1 MVYRVRASG
10 QLYVRP
16 IQGPLNLL
24 RKLLQS
30 NLSPWRLRGRK
41 FRMWYSPDLIRQP
54 RTLHTVRLSGG
65 RETGAHAR
73 RHSRVIRPW
82 RGEWQSSSF
91 SLLIFHFI
99 IITVIRNPD
108 NKTWQYILLPKLNHQ
123 RAQHS
128 QRLGQIAVEWVGQQL
143 GDAMQI
149 VVKYA
154 YNNIVLIIFV
164 ITSKGKRAFK
174 WERCNSNKDVLYRS
188 GPWQS
193 STVTVALYCWVKCEF
208 TERPP
213 DVWRRWGDRQEGRPE
228 RPTGGVDWTQ
238 DGVHHGQDIR
248 SGRWVACMWVAE
260 QGTSRQLNPSSY
272 RSVVGLGSNG
282 IDMETLLLIK
292 WWWLMA
298 IIHIVLI

>member
-1 MVYRVRASG
+1 MSVRSRAIKSSAETSAK
-10 QLYVRP
+10 QFKPLTTTRP
-16 IQGPLNLL
+16 EVSDVIFSWSHSPAQDTSHCEAEWGT
-24 RKLLQS
+24 RIRGTREEALQS
-30 NLSPWRLRGRK
+30 
-41 FRMWYSPDLIRQP
+41 Y
-54 RTLHTVRLSGG
+54 TVMEGWVAVVFFL
-65 RETGAHAR
+65 
-73 RHSRVIRPW
+73 VVNI
-82 RGEWQSSSF
+82 SF
-91 SLLIFHFI
+91 YHHR
-99 IITVIRNPD
+99 TVIRNPD
-108 NKTWQYILLPKLNHQ
+108 KKTWHYILLPKLNHQ

-154 YNNIVLIIFV
+154 YNNIVLVIFV

>member
-1 MVYRVRASG
+1 MYRVRASG

-16 IQGPLNLL
+16 IQGPLNLV

-99 IITVIRNPD
+99 IIIITVISNPD

-213 DVWRRWGDRQEGRPE
+213 DDGGTDRRGDQRDPQE
-228 RPTGGVDWTQ
+228 
-238 DGVHHGQDIR
+238 
-248 SGRWVACMWVAE
+248 
-260 QGTSRQLNPSSY
+260 
-272 RSVVGLGSNG
+272 
-282 IDMETLLLIK
+282 
-292 WWWLMA
+292 
-298 IIHIVLI
+298 VLIGHRMECTTDRTFAVADGWRVCGWQNKGHPDNWIRRHIGPWLGWDRMGSIWKHCY